1 MSNVQLNARHNSAL
15 GTVHRVGAVFMGL
28 VLWAFGILGL
38 VSRLGFFETS
48 GNDVAGLSSNGLLS
62 VISLV
67 AGAVLIAAG
76 VRGGRT
82 ASTVTA
88 VVGGLF
94 ILSGLVNLA
103 FLDTG
108 ANILNFTI
116 PNVFFSFVVGMVLL
130 LIGLYGRVSGGL
142 SSDNPYRRQR
152 EGRGGDDDTERDSAD
167 QARIEEI
174 DEQVH
179 LEQLVAEG
187 MATPEQDAQ
196 VDADRARR
204 AQEQH
209 DAAWEHAR
217 QTGQAPIARKT
228 PTSD

>member
-1 MSNVQLNARHNSAL
+1 MSNHKVYARHHSTLA
-15 GTVHRVGAVFMGL
+15 TVHRVGAVFMGL

-38 VSRLGFFETS
+38 VSGLGFLETTE
-48 GNDVAGLSSNGLLS
+48 NDMLGMSSNGLLS

-67 AGAVLIAAG
+67 VGAVLIAAG
-76 VRGGRT
+76 ARGGRT

-88 VVGGLF
+88 GVGALF
-94 ILSGLVNLA
+94 ILSGLVNLG
-103 FLDTG
+103 FLDTS

-142 SSDNPYRRQR
+142 SDDNPYRRER
-152 EGRGGDDDTERDSAD
+152 EGRGGDDDTDRDASD
-167 QARIEEI
+167 QARLEEI

-196 VDADRARR
+196 VDADRTRR

>member
-1 MSNVQLNARHNSAL
+1 MSNPPVKARHDGAL
-15 GTVHRVGAVFMGL
+15 GTVHRVGAGFMGL

-48 GNDVAGLSSNGLLS
+48 GDNVAGLSSNGLLS

-67 AGAVLIAAG
+67 VGAVLIAAG
-76 VRGGRT
+76 FIGGRT

-88 VVGGLF
+88 VVGALF
-94 ILSGLVNLA
+94 VLSGLVNLG
-103 FLDTG
+103 FLDTS

-116 PNVFFSFVVGMVLL
+116 PNVFFSFVVGMILL

-142 SSDNPYRRQR
+142 SNDNPYRRQR
-152 EGRGGDDDTERDSAD
+152 EGRGDDDDTDRDSSD
-167 QARIEEI
+167 QARLEEI
-174 DEQVH
+174 NEQVR

-196 VDADRARR
+196 VAADRARR
-204 AQEQH
+204 AQEGH

-217 QTGQAPIARKT
+217 RTGQAPIARKT
-228 PTSD
+228 STSD

>member
-1 MSNVQLNARHNSAL
+1 MSNVQLYARHTGAL
-15 GTVHRVGAVFMGL
+15 GTVHRVGAAVMGL

-48 GNDVAGLSSNGLLS
+48 GDNVAGLSSNGLLS

-67 AGAVLIAAG
+67 VGAVLIAAG
-76 VRGGRT
+76 ARGGRS

-88 VVGGLF
+88 GVGALF

-103 FLDTG
+103 FLDTSL
-108 ANILNFTI
+108 NILNFTI
-116 PNVFFSFVVGMVLL
+116 PNVFFSFVVGMILL

-142 SSDNPYRRQR
+142 SSDNPYRRER
-152 EGRGGDDDTERDSAD
+152 EGRSGDDDTERDAAD
-167 QARIEEI
+167 QARLEEI
-174 DEQVH
+174 NEQVH

-187 MATPEQDAQ
+187 MATPEQEAQ
-196 VDADRARR
+196 VGADRARR

-217 QTGQAPIARKT
+217 RTGQAPIARQT
-228 PTSD
+228 PTRD